1 MIPQRIALFG
11 VAMLAFI
18 LLAGCAEETA
28 ELKQK
33 IADLG
38 KKIQK
43 QDKDIREFAGKFAP
57 PKDFS
62 ADIQRIEDQQERIS
76 QAIKTKVDPVNSK
89 LEEFREWAQDAQ
101 KDRETV
107 GKRLKG
113 MEQTV
118 AEMNKRLDTEGKE
131 FARANKENAAVR
143 KTVAALSKNVED
155 LTKGSEEIR
164 KEFTENNNKLLAA
177 VKKIIPKI
185 KDAAVAEVKDRLTPL
200 EEGMTVLRTGI
211 EAERKNLAALQQ
223 HAPAEAG
230 KEVRELNKRIKE
242 LEDVIASQKSYMLE
256 MGSKIH
262 ELELQLERMSGATVN
277 PQPQFSRQ

>member
-1 MIPQRIALFG
+1 MIPQRIAFFG

-28 ELKQK
+28 DLKQK
-33 IADLG
+33 IADLEI
-38 KKIQK
+38 KIQK
-43 QDKDIREFAGKFAP
+43 QEKEIREFAGKFAP

-62 ADIQRIEDQQERIS
+62 ADIQRIEDQQDRIS
-76 QAIKTKVDPVNSK
+76 QVIKTKVDPINSK

-101 KDRETV
+101 KERETV
-107 GKRLKG
+107 GKKLKG
-113 MEQTV
+113 LEQTV
-118 AEMNKRLDTEGKE
+118 AEVNKRVDAESKE
-131 FARANKENAAVR
+131 FARANKENAANK
-143 KTVAALSKNVED
+143 KTVATLSKNVED
-155 LTKGSEEIR
+155 LTKGFEEVR
-164 KEFTENNNKLLAA
+164 KESADNNNKLLAA

-185 KDAAVAEVKDRLTPL
+185 KEAAVAEVKDRLTPL

-223 HAPAEAG
+223 HAPADSG

-242 LEDVIASQKSYMLE
+242 LEDVIGSQKSYMLE

-262 ELELQLERMSGATVN
+262 ELELQLERLSGTTDQT
-277 PQPQFSRQ
+277 QPKFSRQ